1 MRKGSGGQVW
11 ATSLTAAPL
20 FPGSCAALHD
30 CCACCTFCPPAGF
43 GGCAAVLAAFPHL
56 QDSLAQVL
64 GAVAA
69 LGITSSIAFGT
80 SYQLV
85 SGYGSSSTVG
95 LTIGYVCSPP
105 LVLLFEAALRLGPRC
120 QWHEMRRLYGL
131 VAAVPAV
138 GLAVAVALLL
148 QRRKADQRRQQQAQQ
163 LQPRHREQQLA
174 DSQEPL
180 LQSASESGEL
190 SVLLDGGDGGGSGTV
205 FAVWPAAASLALSIA
220 CSMFLFPFFTHFT
233 SAGQF
238 GMLLPVVLFWVR
250 CFADILGRLLPKAL
264 PQPAPP
270 LLLGLAALR
279 LALLP
284 LALMYIHGSLPA
296 LHSDFLLAAYVALQ
310 WLLSGAI
317 NAWSYLSVPRLVPPS
332 LAAPAAA
339 VISVTFNVACL
350 AGLLLAIP
358 FEALF

>member
-1 MRKGSGGQVW
+1 M
-11 ATSLTAAPL
+11 
-20 FPGSCAALHD
+20 
-30 CCACCTFCPPAGF
+30 
-43 GGCAAVLAAFPHL
+43 LAAFPHL
-56 QDSLAQVL
+56 QGSLVQVL

-69 LGITSSIAFGT
+69 LGVTSSIAFGT
-80 SYQLV
+80 SYQMV

-105 LVLLFEAALRLGPRC
+105 LVLLIEAALRLGPRC

-131 VAAVPAV
+131 VAAVPAG

-148 QRRKADQRRQQQAQQ
+148 QRRNADQCQHQQ

-174 DSQEPL
+174 DSREPL

-190 SVLLDGGDGGGSGTV
+190 SVLLDGGGDAGGGSGSGV

-233 SAGQF
+233 SAGQL

-264 PQPAPP
+264 PCPTPS
-270 LLLGLAALR
+270 LLLALAALR

-296 LHSDFLLAAYVALQ
+296 LHNDFLLAAYIALQ

>member
-1 MRKGSGGQVW
+1 M
-11 ATSLTAAPL
+11 
-20 FPGSCAALHD
+20 
-30 CCACCTFCPPAGF
+30 
-43 GGCAAVLAAFPHL
+43 
-56 QDSLAQVL
+56 
-64 GAVAA
+64 
-69 LGITSSIAFGT
+69 
-80 SYQLV
+80 
-85 SGYGSSSTVG
+85 G

-105 LVLLFEAALRLGPRC
+105 LVLLIEAALRLGPRC

-131 VAAVPAV
+131 VAAVSAA
-138 GLAVAVALLL
+138 GLAMAVALLL
-148 QRRKADQRRQQQAQQ
+148 QRRNAGQQ
-163 LQPRHREQQLA
+163 QPRHREQQLA
-174 DSQEPL
+174 DGREPL
-180 LQSASESGEL
+180 LLSTSESGEL
-190 SVLLDGGDGGGSGTV
+190 SVLLDGGDDGGGSSSSSV
-205 FAVWPAAASLALSIA
+205 FAAWPAAASLALSVA

-264 PQPAPP
+264 PHPPAPP

-284 LALMYIHGSLPA
+284 LPLMYIHGSLPA
-296 LHSDFLLAAYVALQ
+296 LRNDVLLAAYVALQ

-332 LAAPAAA
+332 LAGPAAA
-339 VISVTFNVACL
+339 LISVTFNVACL

>member
-1 MRKGSGGQVW
+1 MHLS
-11 ATSLTAAPL
+11 
-20 FPGSCAALHD
+20 
-30 CCACCTFCPPAGF
+30 AGF

-56 QDSLAQVL
+56 QGSLVQVL
-64 GAVAA
+64 SAVAA
-69 LGITSSIAFGT
+69 LGIASSIAFGT

-85 SGYGSSSTVG
+85 SSHGSSSTVG

-105 LVLLFEAALRLGPRC
+105 LVLLIEAALRLGPRC

-131 VAAVPAV
+131 VAAVPAA

-148 QRRKADQRRQQQAQQ
+148 QRRNADQQAQQ

-174 DSQEPL
+174 DGREPL
-180 LQSASESGEL
+180 LQSASESGEF
-190 SVLLDGGDGGGSGTV
+190 SVLLDGGDGGSSV
-205 FAVWPAAASLALSIA
+205 SVLAAWPAAASLALSVA

-264 PQPAPP
+264 PHPPAPP

-284 LALMYIHGSLPA
+284 LPLMYIHGSLPA
-296 LHSDFLLAAYVALQ
+296 LRNDFLLAAYVALQ

-332 LAAPAAA
+332 LAGPAAA
-339 VISVTFNVACL
+339 LISVTFNVACL